1 MALDERFDLRLSD
14 ELAQEL
20 AELARRKGKTVS
32 AVCRELME
40 AGLNEEPGRLRDQL
54 ARSLARTQEL
64 LLRAEDG
71 EILDDVGELVQE
83 LDELEED
90 LEQNPD
96 GEEESDDGEEPEPK

>member
-1 MALDERFDLRLSD
+1 MARERVDIRVPEDLGD
-14 ELAQEL
+14 ELES
-20 AELARRKGKTVS
+20 LARRQKKNLSVLI
-32 AVCRELME
+32 RELIEDSM
-40 AGLNEEPGRLRDQL
+40 NEDPGRLREQL
-54 ARSLARTQEL
+54 VRSLARTQAL

-96 GEEESDDGEEPEPK
+96 GEEESEEEEEPEPE